1 MSTTTFLPATAG
13 QEALGPGSRLPA
25 RGPLPARIPAGRRP
39 SPLPAVCDGHV
50 CTRVASPTHP
60 ETSASHVPAP
70 RLLRAALLSPRFAC
84 TSDGCRPPGGT
95 YRTGARR
102 VVTAT
107 SPPRAEF
114 FRRVDSVSSTG
125 RDGAAA
131 VLPMALDDD
140 GISVCVGGRR
150 EWRRLSR
157 RGLAV
162 VWAAFASRLPLP
174 WLFLLPKGTTAASTA
189 GQRAAESDKTAPFR
203 R

>member
-1 MSTTTFLPATAG
+1 M
-13 QEALGPGSRLPA
+13 
-25 RGPLPARIPAGRRP
+25 
-39 SPLPAVCDGHV
+39 
-50 CTRVASPTHP
+50 
-60 ETSASHVPAP
+60 
-70 RLLRAALLSPRFAC
+70 
-84 TSDGCRPPGGT
+84 
-95 YRTGARR
+95 
-102 VVTAT
+102 TAT

-140 GISVCVGGRR
+140 GVSVYVGGGR